1 MHSKRR
7 RKPPIRLSVIIVN
20 YNVREFLHHALTS
33 LRKAMKG
40 IRGEII
46 VVDNASD
53 DGSVEMVRSR
63 FRDIQLIVNKSNLGF
78 ATANNIAIRHA
89 RGQAILL
96 LNPDTVVQE
105 DTMKVMLRFFDENP
119 DAGIAGCK
127 ILNPDGSLQLS
138 CRRSFPTAWVALAKI
153 SGLSSLFPGSR
164 MFGRY
169 NLTYLSPEE
178 TYEVDAVSGSF
189 MMIRR
194 EAYDAVG
201 GLDESFF
208 MYGEDLDWCYR
219 VQQAGWK
226 NYYVHGTQIIHYKGE
241 STRRS
246 SIDEIRTF
254 YDAMHLFVQKHLQGS
269 WPMTMILRCGIVLSS
284 WMAMARQF
292 LKPMTAALVDIV
304 LIVFGLMLAEYIRM
318 GQLFYFPA
326 YAYPA
331 VYTIPSVLI
340 VVGLFGAGVYTH
352 RRMSVSRTAIVV
364 LSSYVVVAALVAFF
378 KEYAFSRLVIVLA
391 GVITAIAL
399 PGWRLMIRFLGKT
412 GSGGRRSL
420 FGRRA
425 VIVGVDASA
434 RSLQKRLRQRVGDGY
449 EVVGFVDF
457 ERKRIGELVD
467 GVPIIGSVDNVGKI
481 VQEYRIHDVM
491 FSTGKISYA
500 HILSVIG
507 RTSGRS
513 VNYHLVPTTL
523 EVMIGKATVDSLND
537 LPLVQISYNIERP
550 GNRIM
555 KRAMDLVIS
564 AALLISLYPFVY
576 FRRALTGVPS
586 STVLLGLPEVFSGRK
601 SLVGPSERIATPF
614 SQNGRPAPS
623 ANIGK
628 PGLTGL
634 VQLHDE
640 RNLTSEEAGQ
650 YNLYYAK
657 NQSFLLDLEIIL
669 KSMLRKR
676 TRTIQAVSTP
686 SRKHGRRTQVK
697 EVSHG

>member
-1 MHSKRR
+1 MPSKRR
-7 RKPPIRLSVIIVN
+7 RAPSLRISIIIVN

-33 LRKAMKG
+33 VRKALKG

-53 DGSVEMVRSR
+53 DGSVEMIRTWFPDV
-63 FRDIQLIVNKSNLGF
+63 QLIVNKSNLGF
-78 ATANNIAIRHA
+78 ATANNIALRRA
-89 RGQAILL
+89 RGEVLLL

-105 DTMKVMLRFFDENP
+105 DSMKVMLRFFDENP

-127 ILNPDGSLQLS
+127 ILNPDGSLQLP
-138 CRRSFPTAWVALAKI
+138 CRRSFPTAWVAFTKV
-153 SGLSSLFPGSR
+153 SGLSWMFPGSKL
-164 MFGRY
+164 FGKY

-189 MMIRR
+189 MMIPR
-194 EAYDAVG
+194 EAYKEVG
-201 GLDESFF
+201 GLDEAFF

-219 VQQAGWK
+219 VQKAGWK
-226 NYYVHGTQIIHYKGE
+226 NYYVHSTKIIHYKGE

-254 YDAMHLFVQKHLQGS
+254 YDAMHLFVQKHLGGS
-269 WPMTMILRCGIVLSS
+269 RPMTLVLRCGIVLSS
-284 WMAMARQF
+284 WMATVRQF
-292 LKPMTAALVDIV
+292 LKPMGAALIDVV
-304 LIVFGLMLAEYIRM
+304 LIVFGLMVAEYIRM
-318 GQLFYFPA
+318 GQLFYFPT

-331 VYTIPSVLI
+331 VYTIPTVLI
-340 VVGLFGAGVYTH
+340 VVALYAAGVYTH
-352 RRMSVSRTAIVV
+352 RRMSVSRTALVV
-364 LSSYVVVAALVAFF
+364 VSSYVVIAALVAFF

-391 GVITAIAL
+391 GVITAIML
-399 PGWRLMIRFLGKT
+399 PGWRLLIRFLGKT
-412 GSGGRRSL
+412 GVGGRAPL

-434 RSLQKRLRQRVGDGY
+434 RSLQKRLRQRVGGGY

-457 ERKRIGELVD
+457 GRKRIGELVD
-467 GVPIIGSVDNVGKI
+467 GIPIIGSVDNVGKI

-491 FSTGKISYA
+491 FSTAKISYA
-500 HILSVIG
+500 DILSVIG

-513 VNYHLVPTTL
+513 INYHLVPTTL

-537 LPLVQISYNIERP
+537 LPLVQISYNIQRP
-550 GNRIM
+550 GNKIM

-564 AALLISLYPFVY
+564 AVLLISVYPFVY
-576 FRRALTGVPS
+576 FKRALTGVPS
-586 STVLLGLPEVFSGRK
+586 STVLLGLPEVFFGRK
-601 SLVGPSERIATPF
+601 SLVGPPERIASPF
-614 SQNGRPAPS
+614 SQNGRSEPS
-623 ANIGK
+623 ADLGK

-634 VQLHDE
+634 VQLHDD

-657 NQSFLLDLEIIL
+657 NQSLLLDLEIIL
-669 KSMLRKR
+669 KSIMRKR
-676 TRTIQAVSTP
+676 ARTIPAISTP
-686 SRKHGRRTQVK
+686 LKEGRRIQAK

>member
-1 MHSKRR
+1 MPSKRR
-7 RKPPIRLSVIIVN
+7 TPSVRLSVIIVN

-33 LRKAMKG
+33 VRKAMKG

-53 DGSVEMVRSR
+53 DGSVEMIRTR
-63 FRDIQLIVNKSNLGF
+63 FPDVQLIVNKSNLGF
-78 ATANNIAIRHA
+78 ATANNIALRRA
-89 RGQAILL
+89 RGEFLLL

-105 DTMKVMLRFFDENP
+105 DSMKVMLRFFDENP

-127 ILNPDGSLQLS
+127 ILNPDGSLQLP
-138 CRRSFPTAWVALAKI
+138 CRRSFPTAWVAFTKV
-153 SGLSSLFPGSR
+153 SGLSSVFPGSR
-164 MFGRY
+164 LFGKY
-169 NLTYLSPEE
+169 NLTYLSSEE

-194 EAYDAVG
+194 EAYKDVG
-201 GLDESFF
+201 GLDEAFF

-226 NYYVHGTQIIHYKGE
+226 NYYIHNTQIIHYKGE

-254 YDAMHLFVQKHLQGS
+254 YDAMHLFVQKHLRGS
-269 WPMTMILRCGIVLSS
+269 RPMTLVLQCGIILSS
-284 WMAMARQF
+284 WMATVRQF
-292 LKPMTAALVDIV
+292 LKPMGAAVVDVV

-318 GQLFYFPA
+318 GQLFYFPG

-331 VYTIPSVLI
+331 VYTIPTVLI
-340 VVGLFGAGVYTH
+340 VVGLYSAGVYTH
-352 RRMSVSRTAIVV
+352 RRMSVSRTAMVV
-364 LSSYVVVAALVAFF
+364 ISSYVVIAALVAFF

-391 GVITAIAL
+391 GILTAIML
-399 PGWRLMIRFLGKT
+399 PGWRLLIRFLGKT
-412 GSGGRRSL
+412 GVGGRASL

-434 RSLQKRLRQRVGDGY
+434 RSLQKRLRQRVGGGY

-457 ERKRIGELVD
+457 GRKRIGELVD
-467 GVPIIGSVDNVGKI
+467 GTPIIGSVDNVGKI

-491 FSTGKISYA
+491 FSTAKVSYA
-500 HILSVIG
+500 DILSVIG

-513 VNYHLVPTTL
+513 INYHLVPTTL

-550 GNRIM
+550 GNKIM
-555 KRAMDLVIS
+555 KRAVDLVIS
-564 AALLISLYPFVY
+564 AVLLISVYPFVY
-576 FRRALTGVPS
+576 FKRALTGVPS
-586 STVLLGLPEVFSGRK
+586 STVLLSLPEVFFGRK
-601 SLVGPSERIATPF
+601 SLVGPPERIASPF
-614 SQNGRPAPS
+614 SQNGRSEPS
-623 ANIGK
+623 ADLGK

-634 VQLHDE
+634 AQLHVD

-657 NQSFLLDLEIIL
+657 NQSLLLDAPWRPLHPCV
-669 KSMLRKR
+669 RQFR
-676 TRTIQAVSTP
+676 VDDP
-686 SRKHGRRTQVK
+686 
-697 EVSHG
+697 

>member
-1 MHSKRR
+1 MPPKRR
-7 RKPPIRLSVIIVN
+7 RSPSLQLSVIIVN

-33 LRKAMKG
+33 LRKSMKG
-40 IRGEII
+40 IRGEVF

-53 DGSVEMVRSR
+53 DGSVEMVRTR
-63 FRDIQLIVNKSNLGF
+63 FPDVRLIVNKTNIGF
-78 ATANNIAIRHA
+78 ASANNIALRRS
-89 RGQAILL
+89 RGKVILL

-105 DTMKVMLRFFDENP
+105 DTMKVMLRFFEDNP

-127 ILNPDGSLQLS
+127 ILNPDGSLQLP

-164 MFGRY
+164 LFGRY

-189 MMIRR
+189 MMMRR
-194 EAYDAVG
+194 EAYEGVG

-226 NYYVHGTQIIHYKGE
+226 NYYVHSTQIIHYKGE

-246 SIDEIRTF
+246 SIDEIRMF
-254 YDAMHLFVQKHLQGS
+254 YDAMHLFVQKHLHGS
-269 WPMTMILRCGIVLSS
+269 RPMTFVLRCGIVVSS
-284 WMAMARQF
+284 WMAMIRQF
-292 LKPMTAALVDIV
+292 LKPMGAALVDATLIV
-304 LIVFGLMLAEYIRM
+304 LGLMLAEYIRM

-331 VYTIPSVLI
+331 AYTIPTVLI
-340 VVGLFGAGVYTH
+340 VVGLYAAGVYTH
-352 RRMSVSRTAIVV
+352 RRMSASQTVV
-364 LSSYVVVAALVAFF
+364 VVISSYIVVAALVAFF

-391 GVITAIAL
+391 GVITAIVL
-399 PGWRLMIRFLGKT
+399 PGWRLLIRFLGKT
-412 GSGGRRSL
+412 GPDGTGFL
-420 FGRRA
+420 FWRRA
-425 VIVGVDASA
+425 IIVGVDASA
-434 RSLQKRLRQRVGDGY
+434 RSLQKRLRRRVGDGY

-457 ERKRIGELVD
+457 ERKRIGELLD

-491 FSTGKISYA
+491 FSTGKLSYA
-500 HILSVIG
+500 SILSVIA

-537 LPLVQISYNIERP
+537 LPLVQISYNIERA
-550 GNRIM
+550 GNKIM
-555 KRAMDLVIS
+555 KRAIDLVFS
-564 AALLISLYPFVY
+564 AVLLISLYPFVY
-576 FRRALTGVPS
+576 FKRVLTGVSP
-586 STVLLGLPEVFSGRK
+586 STVLLGLPEVFVGRK
-601 SLVGPSERIATPF
+601 SFVGPPERIASAF

-623 ANIGK
+623 AHLGK

-634 VQLHDE
+634 VQLHSG
-640 RNLTSEEAGQ
+640 RNLTSEEVDQ

-657 NQSFLLDLEIIL
+657 NQSLFLDIEIVL
-669 KSMLRKR
+669 KSLLRRR
-676 TRTIQAVSTP
+676 TMTIPPASTP
-686 SRKHGRRTQVK
+686 PPKHRRGTQVK
-697 EVSHG
+697 EASHG